1 MALFPKELRVVE
13 RSTLEI
19 ITMKCT
25 KINGKSVYIMYYGRT
40 VDKFNPVLED
50 RGQNLKD
57 QEFQREAFMK
67 LQKHT

>member
-1 MALFPKELRVVE
+1 
-13 RSTLEI
+13 
-19 ITMKCT
+19 
-25 KINGKSVYIMYYGRT
+25 MYYGRT